1 MCTLNN
7 LSMACIS
14 LDPKTLQTLIIA
26 FMHADA
32 IGLSSAYFGE
42 GVGTIHIDSVS
53 CSGAE
58 GQLIDCSRSST
69 VTCYN
74 GHSEDAGVRCQIEG
88 LFY

>member
-1 MCTLNN
+1 MFTLNN
-7 LSMACIS
+7 FM
-14 LDPKTLQTLIIA
+14 DPKTLQTLIA

-32 IGLSSAYFGE
+32 IGFSSAHFGV
-42 GVGTIHIDSVS
+42 GVGTIYFDSVS

-58 GQLIDCSRSST
+58 GRLIDCSRSST